1 MVGSFFSRQGPEW
14 PRPMVARCLESL
26 QDQDQ
31 WWLSGIHRPVELHFV
46 ARIVSAG
53 AGPHEGT
60 LGAKM

>member
-1 MVGSFFSRQGPEW
+1 MAKAHGSGW
-14 PRPMVARCLESL
+14 RCLESL

-53 AGPHEGT
+53 AGPHDEGT